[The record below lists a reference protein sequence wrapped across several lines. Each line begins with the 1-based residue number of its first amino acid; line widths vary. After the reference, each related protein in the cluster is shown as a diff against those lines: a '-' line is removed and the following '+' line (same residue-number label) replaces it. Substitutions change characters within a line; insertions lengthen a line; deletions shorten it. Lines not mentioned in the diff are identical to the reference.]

1 MRRVAVGLFA
11 AILVLFGGPAA
22 SASQPTHS
30 RSVADV
36 TFVDTS
42 CGFRVRVHVT
52 GYVVFIERTD
62 ARGNVHQFDSY
73 PQLKQTL
80 TNIATGKSINDE
92 HRRARTHPPAR
103 GRYDPDGRNG
113 DLALGREPGH
123 RRAGHVAHPGT
134 VGCRHGHQHIHLRRT
149 RDRAVSNACC
159 LTRVDP

>member
-30 RSVADV
+30 RSAADV
-36 TFVDTS
+36 TFVDAS

-73 PQLKQTL
+73 PKLKQTL
-80 TNIATGKSINDE
+80 TNIATGKSITTNIAGPG
-92 HRRARTHPPAR
+92 HTLQRA
-103 GRYDPDGRNG
+103 DGTTRMVGTGIWPWGENPVTG
-113 DLALGREPGH
+113 EPGMSLTQG
-123 RRAGHVAHPGT
+123 RWVADTATNTFTFVGHVTALCPT
-134 VGCRHGHQHIHLRRT
+134 L
-149 RDRAVSNACC
+149 AA
-159 LTRVDP
+159 